1 VTREDLVALAPP
13 VLRHRVLV
21 NYRAEAENV
30 GVETLIQRLLER
42 MP

>member
-1 VTREDLVALAPP
+1 
-13 VLRHRVLV
+13 V